1 MLSEAELNPQSI
13 PAFSQVF
20 KFGMYKDFTKGW
32 YNVIGSL
39 IVETMGL
46 NAVIPLIVQFVFGLR
61 DKYLRKK
68 DGINT

>member
-1 MLSEAELNPQSI
+1 
-13 PAFSQVF
+13 
-20 KFGMYKDFTKGW
+20 MYKDFTKGW